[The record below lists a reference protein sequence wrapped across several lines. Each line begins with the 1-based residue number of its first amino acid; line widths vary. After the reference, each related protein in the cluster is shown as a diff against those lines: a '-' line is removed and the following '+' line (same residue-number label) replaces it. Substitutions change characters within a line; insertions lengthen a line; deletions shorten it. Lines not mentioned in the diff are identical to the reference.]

1 MGRRPQKLQESL
13 PSLWRI
19 MRHFWPY
26 IRKQRALI
34 LGSFLALFVEVV
46 LRLLE
51 PWPLKFVL
59 DRVIVNAPAGGL
71 SNIPAI
77 DTLKPM
83 TLLTL
88 SALALGYQW
97 RGCSISHQQV

>member
-59 DRVIVNAPAGGL
+59 DRVRFDPRQNRNRPAVGET
-71 SNIPAI
+71 SPWRS
-77 DTLKPM
+77 DRD
-83 TLLTL
+83 
-88 SALALGYQW
+88 LAVL
-97 RGCSISHQQV
+97 V